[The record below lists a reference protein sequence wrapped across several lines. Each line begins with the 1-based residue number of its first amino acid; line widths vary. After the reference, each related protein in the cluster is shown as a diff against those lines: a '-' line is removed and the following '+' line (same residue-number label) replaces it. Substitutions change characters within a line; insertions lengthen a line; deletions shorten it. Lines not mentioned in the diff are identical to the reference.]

1 MNTASTYRRTKIICT
16 FGPACDSWDVIQAM
30 YQAGM
35 NVLRI
40 NMSHAS
46 YEEAERAIRWIR
58 TLNRQVKYTVPILLD
73 TSGPEIRT
81 NQRSSTLQLEQGS
94 QVRISSQAQSEGT
107 HSDLPFIS
115 VDYPDFESTIS
126 VGETILLD
134 NGLINLSVQ
143 SAEESGF
150 VCRVTAGGELGSRK
164 HVNLPGVRL
173 KLPSITERDREVIR
187 FGMEHAISYVAQSFV
202 RSAEDIREMRELI
215 GDQYRWVKIIAKI
228 ENQEGVEFF
237 DEIAAEA
244 HAIMVARG
252 DLGIE
257 TDMSELPALQRQ
269 LVEKTIQA
277 GKRCIVATHML
288 ESMVDNPIPT
298 RAEVNDVANAVD
310 QDVDAIML
318 SAETSVGQYPVQ
330 ATDYVRR
337 VAESQ
342 EKLGSRQV
350 RHPIQAGSNRQH
362 LAQAA
367 VELAERI
374 HAAGIVVITRSGW
387 TADILTNCAP
397 ETVPIFA
404 FSNESHT
411 RRRLALN
418 RGVYA
423 FRTDFSNRPE
433 KTILRC
439 MEILSQRESIS
450 PEASVVVVSDAVGLD
465 GQASIQIRRPLQD
478 KSV

>member
-1 MNTASTYRRTKIICT
+1 MHRRTKIICT
-16 FGPACDSWDVIQAM
+16 FGPATDSWDAIQSM
-30 YQAGM
+30 YEAGM

-46 YEEAERAIRWIR
+46 FEEAERAIRWIR

-73 TSGPEIRT
+73 TSGPEVRT
-81 NQRSSTLQLEQGS
+81 DQRPSDLDLRLGS
-94 QVRISSQAQSEGT
+94 RVRISASRSSELDET
-107 HSDLPFIS
+107 NVPFIQ
-115 VDYPDFESTIS
+115 VDYPDFNASVG

-134 NGLINLSVQ
+134 NGLINLKVLSSDEQ
-143 SAEESGF
+143 GLL
-150 VCRVTAGGELGSRK
+150 CRVTAAGELGSKK
-164 HVNLPGVRL
+164 HVNMPGVRL
-173 KLPSITERDREVIR
+173 NLPSITEKDRETVR
-187 FGMEHAISYVAQSFV
+187 FGLSHAVSYIAQSFV
-202 RSAEDIREMRELI
+202 RSAADVQEMRDLI
-215 GDQYRWVKIIAKI
+215 GDQHRWVKIIAKI
-228 ENQEGVEFF
+228 ENQEGVELF
-237 DEIAAEA
+237 DEIASEA

-318 SAETSVGQYPVQ
+318 SAETSVGQHPIR
-330 ATDYVRR
+330 ATDFVRR
-337 VAESQ
+337 VAEAQ

-350 RHPIQAGSNRQH
+350 HQPIEVGSNRQH
-362 LAQAA
+362 LARAA

-374 HAAGIVVITRSGW
+374 QAAGIVVITRSGW
-387 TADILTNCAP
+387 TADIITNCAP
-397 ETVPIFA
+397 RTVPIFA

-423 FRTDFSNRPE
+423 FRTDFSSQPE

-439 MEILSQRESIS
+439 MNVLSQRETLP

-465 GQASIQIRRPLQD
+465 GQASIQIRRPPSQPKPD
-478 KSV
+478 